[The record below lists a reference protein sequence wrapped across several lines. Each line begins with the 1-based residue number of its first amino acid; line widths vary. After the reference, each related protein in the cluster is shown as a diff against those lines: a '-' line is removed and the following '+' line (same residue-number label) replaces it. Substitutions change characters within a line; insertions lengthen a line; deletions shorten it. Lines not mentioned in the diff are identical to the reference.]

1 MLLTLQ
7 SAQDMNLK
15 PRRSAHEPTEKLANP
30 DLAAILDVAAEADA
44 CIEASPNCCA
54 FSIAALAAL
63 K

>member
-1 MLLTLQ
+1 
-7 SAQDMNLK
+7 MNLK